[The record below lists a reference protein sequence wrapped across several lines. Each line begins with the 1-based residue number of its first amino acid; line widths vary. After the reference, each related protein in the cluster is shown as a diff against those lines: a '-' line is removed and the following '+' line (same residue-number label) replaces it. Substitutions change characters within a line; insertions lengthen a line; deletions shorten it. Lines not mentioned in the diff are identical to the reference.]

1 MREVAIMASKSSKH
15 GDGVAAFESSTRQ
28 LEAIIKVLEDESTSL
43 EKSLESF
50 EQGINLTRSI
60 QKSLSEAEQKV
71 QMLLQ
76 GEQGPVLK
84 DFEEQE

>member
-1 MREVAIMASKSSKH
+1 MAIMASKSSKH
-15 GDGVAAFESSTRQ
+15 GDGVATFESATRQ
-28 LEAIIKVLEDESTSL
+28 LEAIIRVLEDESTSL

-71 QMLLQ
+71 QMLQQ
-76 GEQGPVLK
+76 GEQDPVFK
-84 DFEEQE
+84 DFEELE

>member
-1 MREVAIMASKSSKH
+1 MASKSSKH
-15 GDGVAAFESSTRQ
+15 GDGVAAFESSTKQ
-28 LEAIIKVLEDESTSL
+28 LEAIIKVLEDENTSSL

-76 GEQGPVLK
+76 GDQNPVFK